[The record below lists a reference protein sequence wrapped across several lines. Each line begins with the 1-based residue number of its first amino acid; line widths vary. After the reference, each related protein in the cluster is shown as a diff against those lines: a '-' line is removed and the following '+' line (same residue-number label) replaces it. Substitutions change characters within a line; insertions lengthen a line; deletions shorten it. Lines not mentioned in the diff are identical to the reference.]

1 MSLRDSVLNS
11 ADVPEE
17 LVTVKGW
24 GDKPFLV
31 RGLTAGEQADFYAR
45 VSTIDPRSG
54 EVTVNRKHW
63 AAEMVIA
70 CTYDPESKAKVF
82 EAADRDTLNLKSAA
96 ALNRLATV
104 AARLSGLG
112 DDSQDKEIAK
122 GFA

>member
-1 MSLRDSVLNS
+1 MSLRDKALNA

-17 LVTVKGW
+17 LVTVKEW
-24 GDKPFLV
+24 GDAVFLV
-31 RGLTAGEQADFYAR
+31 RGLTAGEQADFYGR
-45 VSTIDPRSG
+45 VSLIDPRTQ

-70 CTYDPESKAKVF
+70 CTYDPTTKAKVF
-82 EAADRDTLNLKSAA
+82 EAADRDTLNKKAA
-96 ALNRLATV
+96 SALNRLAGV

-112 DDSQDKEIAK
+112 DDTQDKEIAK